1 MDKIFSSPTGSKKIK
16 LYLSTADLGEGT
28 EAKAICQWFPVT
40 HQYRFWHPKMPQWL
54 QIIWQLPTVK
64 EECQFQ
70 ADIFNFSLN
79 AHNLLLIYSLD
90 KYFPSTEVYQDHME
104 EDAVGDDAPR
114 KFTFGGT

>member
-1 MDKIFSSPTGSKKIK
+1 MNNVLKAGRVMDKVFSSPTGSKKIK

-70 ADIFNFSLN
+70 ADIFNFSIKG
-79 AHNLLLIYSLD
+79 LIPVLD
-90 KYFPSTEVYQDHME
+90 QN
-104 EDAVGDDAPR
+104 
-114 KFTFGGT
+114 